1 MANKPHEKPNDKQD
15 EKTVPPHLTAKDAG
29 KTAAQIMNQA
39 FAGKGRTDGADAC
52 EAFADELHDDVALR
66 ISQEFEGVANQP
78 QPVAAK
84 GSAAD
89 VGGDSDD
96 VVHAAF
102 LRRLVARQSIDSAT
116 GDAIREALAEL
127 DERKGVKKQTGP
139 SPSPSPYRY

>member
-1 MANKPHEKPNDKQD
+1 MANKPHEKPNGKQD

-139 SPSPSPYRY
+139 SPSPYRY